1 MTIGQYFLLAAIV
14 YPVTGYLCYLFI
26 YKPAKR
32 KIYSQY
38 SVKPEAPETESV
50 TYSLNQVEG
59 RQVLVIPTECELSV
73 SKVKIKR
80 VADGMIIYPTDQ
92 TWEEYAEIFT
102 AVCANSAKTSKNKKL
117 EG

>member
-32 KIYSQY
+32 KINARY
-38 SVKPEAPETESV
+38 SVKPEATETESV
-50 TYSLNQVEG
+50 MGSLNRVEG

-73 SKVKIKR
+73 SMVKIKR
-80 VADGMIIYPTDQ
+80 VAGGLIIYPTDK

-102 AVCANSAKTSKNKKL
+102 AACANSAKASDNN
-117 EG
+117 